1 MTPKDFGK
9 ELAATKMQNIY
20 MRRQAWKKIKE
31 KRIKVEVELANLRS
45 GVIPPREDI
54 EVPEDVKAMS
64 AEEVMSEIRQ
74 RGGNVGAGDVDE
86 ETGAV
91 AAE

>member
-20 MRRQAWKKIKE
+20 MRRQAWKKIKQ
-31 KRIKVEVELANLRS
+31 KRVKVEIELANLRS
-45 GVIPPREDI
+45 GVSPPSDDTEIPEDI
-54 EVPEDVKAMS
+54 KAMS

-74 RGGNVGAGDVDE
+74 RGGNVNYGDFE
-86 ETGAV
+86 EV
-91 AAE
+91 V